1 MIFFYSYH
9 LQANLP
15 CFLWIFLIYCPLI
28 FFPPPH
34 CFSFRSVTSPVAGV
48 LPLGT
53 AELLSQQTAWPMVSG
68 GYNAERPPND
78 KLKWFLLW
86 NDVQGAGRR
95 STPMPGGAAPP
106 QRCGWCQEMEPSS
119 LGTCHTDMALSPS
132 SGSPCPA
139 ALCPHQYQLVHNS
152 LRYL

>member
-28 FFPPPH
+28 FFHPP
-34 CFSFRSVTSPVAGV
+34 SPPCLLSGQWPLLWLVFV
-48 LPLGT
+48 LPLGS
-53 AELLSQQTAWPMVSG
+53 AELLSQQTAWPVVLG

-95 STPMPGGAAPP
+95 STGGAAPP

-119 LGTCHTDMALSPS
+119 LGACHTDVALSPS